1 MFNAS
6 VKNFRWRKFKTNSF
20 RATYPLIVGALPN
33 FVFQFQPIW
42 VGVKKFPSILFL
54 SSCPL
59 FCLLCILLQPLVGVW
74 NFDLSVL
81 LAGIDVYMVR
91 PSGSWISVGC
101 PGESTSHGGRAYR

>member
-1 MFNAS
+1 MYNAS
-6 VKNFRWRKFKTNSF
+6 VKNFRWRRFKTSGS
-20 RATYPLIVGALPN
+20 RATYPLIVSALPN
-33 FVFQFQPIW
+33 FVFQLQPIG

-59 FCLLCILLQPLVGVW
+59 FRLLCILFQPLVGVG